1 MSSSSD
7 PLVDDGLTFFAA
19 AQLHA
24 RRFDRSIMS
33 SAFLL
38 NASDRLVMD
47 SSGGVLALTD
57 LRRSKLRVA
66 ALSATIVAGLVL
78 VVFAGFRGLLLLG
91 AVCVG
96 ALLVLLGVVA
106 PRTVRAVQAARRH
119 DVDGACW
126 LVTDVATDPG
136 QQIGDRLV
144 GRACQLADQ
153 GSAVLVLDVA
163 TANDTAARLYE
174 RHGFVRVGSDAAR
187 TRMMRAPSSS
197 MDSSSGVG

>member
-57 LRRSKLRVA
+57 LRRSKLRFA

-96 ALLVLLGVVA
+96 ALLVLLGMIA

-153 GSAVLVLDVA
+153 ASAVLVLDVA
-163 TANDTAARLYE
+163 AANDAAARLYE
-174 RHGFVRVGSDAAR
+174 RHGFVVMSQDKGRIAMRRSPAR
-187 TRMMRAPSSS
+187 PSK
-197 MDSSSGVG
+197 

>member
-7 PLVDDGLTFFAA
+7 PLVDDGLNFFAA

-38 NASDRLVMD
+38 NASDRLVTD
-47 SSGGVLALTD
+47 SAGGVLALTD
-57 LRRSKLRVA
+57 LRRSRLRTATLSA
-66 ALSATIVAGLVL
+66 ALVAGLML
-78 VVFAGFRGLLLLG
+78 VVSAVFRGLLLLG
-91 AVCVG
+91 AVAAI
-96 ALLVLLGVVA
+96 ALLVTLVVVA
-106 PRTVRAVQAARRH
+106 PKAVRGVQAARRH
-119 DVDGACW
+119 EVDGASW
-126 LVTDVATDPG
+126 LVTDVATEPG
-136 QQIGDRLV
+136 QHIGDRLV

-174 RHGFVRVGSDAAR
+174 RHGFVVMSQDKGRIAMRRSP
-187 TRMMRAPSSS
+187 TRPSK
-197 MDSSSGVG
+197 